1 MYSHPSFTRRRAL
14 QSLAVLGLSAMSQ
27 AGHAQR
33 PIARFAQVI
42 DTSPSQQ
49 ELSRDYSTGVRLA
62 WAELGAARGPLAATP
77 LVTLESDGSE
87 ASLQAVLARL
97 REDASIVGLVGS
109 VGDRLAVELVARTR
123 AAGLQIPHIAPWM
136 ADSRH
141 DADPSVF
148 CLFPSRDVQL
158 RHALGAVQGMGIDD
172 VSVAFSSERDRAAYA
187 GEIEALAK
195 RLSLRVTLQAP
206 AAGEDVRVLP
216 ARMKSQASGLVLF
229 MGTSAE
235 LALLSQA
242 MAALGQH
249 RFVLSL
255 SDVDYATL
263 QQLSPGKGVPLILT
277 QVVPHPVRSNLAVAR
292 DYRAL
297 LKKLFDEEPSPIS
310 LAGYMAGLY
319 AGQAAQRAGGANGTS
334 REALLGELRK
344 RQPIELRGF
353 RFDFS
358 DGRRGSQYVTQT
370 LLGSD
375 GRLVG

>member
-1 MYSHPSFTRRRAL
+1 MSSRPSFTRRRAL
-14 QSLAVLGLSAMSQ
+14 QSLSVLGLSAL
-27 AGHAQR
+27 AAPGHAQR
-33 PIARFAQVI
+33 PAARFAQVI
-42 DTSPSQQ
+42 DTSPAQQ

-62 WAELGAARGPLAATP
+62 WAELGAGRAALAGVP
-77 LVTLESDGSE
+77 LVTLQSDGSE
-87 ASLQAVLARL
+87 ASLQAAMARL
-97 REDASIVGLVGS
+97 REDTSIVGLVGN

-123 AAGLQIPHIAPWM
+123 AAGLEIPHIAPWM

-172 VSVAFSSERDRAAYA
+172 VSVVFTSERDRAAYA
-187 GEIEALAK
+187 AELEALAR

-206 AAGEDVRVLP
+206 AAGEDVRALP
-216 ARMKSQASGLVLF
+216 ARMRSQASGLVLF

-235 LALLSQA
+235 LAMLSQA
-242 MAALGQH
+242 MSALGQH

-277 QVVPHPVRSNLAVAR
+277 QVVPHPVRSNLAVVR

-319 AGQAAQRAGGANGTS
+319 AAQALQRAGGPAGVS
-334 REALLGELRK
+334 RDSLLAQCAK
-344 RQPIELRGF
+344 RQPIDLRGF
-353 RFDFS
+353 RFDFA

>member
-1 MYSHPSFTRRRAL
+1 MYSHPSFTRRRTL

-27 AGHAQR
+27 AGQAQR
-33 PIARFAQVI
+33 PVARFAQVI

-97 REDASIVGLVGS
+97 REDASIAGLVGS

-206 AAGEDVRVLP
+206 AAGEDARALP
-216 ARMKSQASGLVLF
+216 ARMKAQASGLVLF

-242 MAALGQH
+242 MAALSCST
-249 RFVLSL
+249 RSRRRSVSP
-255 SDVDYATL
+255 ATWRA
-263 QQLSPGKGVPLILT
+263 SMPARRCSAPAERTARAARRCSVNCANAS
-277 QVVPHPVRSNLAVAR
+277 RSSCAVFASTS
-292 DYRAL
+292 A
-297 LKKLFDEEPSPIS
+297 
-310 LAGYMAGLY
+310 MA
-319 AGQAAQRAGGANGTS
+319 AAAAST
-334 REALLGELRK
+334 
-344 RQPIELRGF
+344 
-353 RFDFS
+353 
-358 DGRRGSQYVTQT
+358 
-370 LLGSD
+370 
-375 GRLVG
+375 